1 MITTIKFI
9 IATAII
15 SFCIAVIIGGSIYK
29 VLNKKYDD
37 RVGYL
42 ESKVEM
48 LEERFFRLEDMYL
61 EHIGKYH

>member
-1 MITTIKFI
+1 MLTTIEFI

-15 SFCIAVIIGGSIYK
+15 SFCITVIIGGNIYK

-61 EHIGKYH
+61 EHMVKYH